1 MKLNMDTY
9 IHTNMYTS
17 MPHMIIRV
25 WWECRVFALH
35 YSSHTIGY
43 EVPWAVIGIV
53 SVEKVHF
60 RVNDDG
66 YVA

>member
-1 MKLNMDTY
+1 
-9 IHTNMYTS
+9 MYVLIKEDMYMFT
-17 MPHMIIRV
+17 PHMIRV

-43 EVPWAVIGIV
+43 EVPWSVIGVV
-53 SVEKVHF
+53 SVAKVHL